1 MSYVRS
7 KLIIDVILLGYV
19 LCLEKAE
26 KTERLPKFSQI
37 KEEKKKND
45 FDFLCTFSF
54 HLGPAKENY
63 FSITNLVVIEPIE
76 AISD

>member
-54 HLGPAKENY
+54 HIGRAKENN
-63 FSITNLVVIEPIE
+63 FNDKLCFVIE
-76 AISD
+76 S